1 MPPARPRRTVV
12 NSDAFAD
19 AIFSGRPFVGTAAI
33 NAGIITPHDLRV
45 RFDRQLPGIY
55 RATGFAPDAPS
66 RVRAAS
72 LWAPPGAALAGSAA
86 ALLHGDR
93 RVAAEEVLSVVD
105 LYLPRTARAPRGI
118 RIHPLRGPLG
128 EADLAEVGRMRCTSV
143 SRTALDLARWHRDP
157 TTATVAVDAV
167 CNAAGTPIEVVRGH
181 ARTLRGLHGFGSA
194 LKLLDQC
201 DHRADSPPETR
212 LRLSF
217 LHSSLPTPEPQV
229 KIADASGRHIVTA
242 DLAYRQHKVAV
253 LYDGAGHLRREQRDW
268 DSGVTARL
276 FDEGW
281 LDLRVTAGMMRDPAT
296 ILRRVAE
303 MLRRQGFREE

>member
-1 MPPARPRRTVV
+1 MPPSRPRAAVD
-12 NSDAFAD
+12 SGAFAD

-33 NAGIITPHDLRV
+33 DAGIITPHDLRD
-45 RFDRQLPGIY
+45 RFRRLLPGIY
-55 RATGFAPDAPS
+55 QATGFISDAPA
-66 RVRAAS
+66 RVRAAW

-93 RVAAEEVLSVVD
+93 RVAAEEVLTTVD

-118 RIHPLRGPLG
+118 RIHPLRRPLE
-128 EADLAEVGRMRCTSV
+128 EADLTEVGLMRCTSV

-157 TTATVAVDAV
+157 MAAIIAVDAV
-167 CNAAGTPIEVVRGH
+167 CNATKTPVETVADH
-181 ARTLRGLHGFGSA
+181 ARTLRGIHGLGHAVGVLSR
-194 LKLLDQC
+194 C

-212 LRLSF
+212 LRLRF
-217 LHSSLPTPEPQV
+217 LDSPLPNPEPQV
-229 KIADASGRHIVTA
+229 KIADSAGRHIVTA
-242 DLAYRQHKVAV
+242 DLAYREHRVAV
-253 LYDGAGHLRREQRDW
+253 LYDGQGHLRREQRDW
-268 DSGVTARL
+268 DSNVTARL

-303 MLRRQGFREE
+303 MLRRQGFRAD